1 MTALHTTVLDH
12 DGLVRLFRALAGRR
26 FVGPVDADDCVELV
40 FDDPDHRGGNLVS
53 IFTGEWNRGAV
64 AHGFVDQ
71 ALIEDGYGREAT
83 PAP

>member
-1 MTALHTTVLDH
+1 M
-12 DGLVRLFRALAGRR
+12 
-26 FVGPVDADDCVELV
+26 
-40 FDDPDHRGGNLVS
+40 S